1 MGSDS
6 VVVMAPLFDEDLG
19 LLEAV
24 EDFTVEQF
32 VAQLAVEAFAIAVLS
47 GAAWFD
53 VKRLGT
59 NAC

>member
-1 MGSDS
+1 
-6 VVVMAPLFDEDLG
+6 MAPSFDEDLG

-32 VAQLAVEAFAIAVLS
+32 VAQLAVKTFAVAVLS